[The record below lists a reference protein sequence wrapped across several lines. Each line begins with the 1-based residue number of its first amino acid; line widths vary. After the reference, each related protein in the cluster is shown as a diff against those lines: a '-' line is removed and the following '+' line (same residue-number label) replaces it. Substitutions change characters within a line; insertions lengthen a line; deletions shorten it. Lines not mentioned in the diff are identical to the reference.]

1 MDLTAPVFIA
11 LTPQGAVLGRRLA
24 DRFGGACHGKAG
36 LDGVDHHFDQ
46 AAVHIRDQF
55 LSGRPVIGICAAAIM
70 IRSIGGHT
78 ENKHV
83 DAPVLAM
90 SEDGAVVIPLIG
102 GHHGGNDLA
111 RIIAEETGGT
121 AAVTTAGDRQF
132 DIALDH
138 PPAPFCL
145 ADIDAAKPVM
155 AALIA
160 GRRARLEIDLPPG
173 LDHLAASFRAWL
185 TPVLADDASPDHLTI
200 RLGLAPAEGT
210 GADLD
215 FHPRILHLGLGAS
228 RGCPQDEMAALVEVQ
243 LAAAGLSPRAIAGV
257 YSLDLKADEC
267 AILDLAASLGLRLSV
282 FDAPRL
288 EQETPRLSQPSDI
301 VFAEVGCHGVAE
313 GAALAAAGP
322 AATLILP
329 KKRDA
334 HATMAVAIDPT
345 GAHVPQDCRHRGKV
359 MLVGIGPG
367 QSAWRTPEATAMI
380 AAADELV
387 GYGFYIDLLA
397 GLGHGKMRRDFALGE
412 EEARCRYALEE
423 AAKGR
428 DIAVICSGDAGIYAM
443 GALVFEL
450 LARDDQHGGVTDAAK
465 RVEVVTAPG
474 ISALQA
480 AAARSGAIL
489 GHDFCTISLSDLL
502 TPWEAIE
509 KRIQAAAAGDF
520 VIAFYNPVSRR
531 RREGM
536 ARAKAILLDH
546 RPDDTP
552 VVLATSL
559 GRPDEMIRYR
569 CLADLEVDEIDMMT
583 VVMVGSS
590 ASLKFS
596 RGDGDVVFTP
606 RGYARH
612 LDQQKKETGS

>member
-1 MDLTAPVFIA
+1 
-11 LTPQGAVLGRRLA
+11 
-24 DRFGGACHGKAG
+24 
-36 LDGVDHHFDQ
+36 
-46 AAVHIRDQF
+46 
-55 LSGRPVIGICAAAIM
+55 
-70 IRSIGGHT
+70 
-78 ENKHV
+78 
-83 DAPVLAM
+83 M

-111 RIIAEETGGT
+111 RIIAEETGGM

-228 RGCPQDEMAALVEVQ
+228 RGCPQDEMAALVKMQ

-257 YSLDLKADEC
+257 YSLDLKADEY

-288 EQETPRLSQPSDI
+288 EQETPRLSQLSDI

-334 HATMAVAIDPT
+334 HATMAAAIDPT
-345 GAHVPQDCRHRGKV
+345 GAHVRR
-359 MLVGIGPG
+359 
-367 QSAWRTPEATAMI
+367 I
-380 AAADELV
+380 AAIV
-387 GYGFYIDLLA
+387 
-397 GLGHGKMRRDFALGE
+397 
-412 EEARCRYALEE
+412 AR
-423 AAKGR
+423 
-428 DIAVICSGDAGIYAM
+428 
-443 GALVFEL
+443 
-450 LARDDQHGGVTDAAK
+450 
-465 RVEVVTAPG
+465 
-474 ISALQA
+474 
-480 AAARSGAIL
+480 
-489 GHDFCTISLSDLL
+489 
-502 TPWEAIE
+502 
-509 KRIQAAAAGDF
+509 
-520 VIAFYNPVSRR
+520 
-531 RREGM
+531 
-536 ARAKAILLDH
+536 
-546 RPDDTP
+546 
-552 VVLATSL
+552 
-559 GRPDEMIRYR
+559 
-569 CLADLEVDEIDMMT
+569 
-583 VVMVGSS
+583 
-590 ASLKFS
+590 
-596 RGDGDVVFTP
+596 
-606 RGYARH
+606 
-612 LDQQKKETGS
+612 